1 MADLQIGRVG
11 RLCRKYQIFFYI
23 AGILVSLQMY
33 LAYSFWSFNQQELKQ
48 LGEWK
53 KRVEKLEKHHGNLS
67 HVKLQGKVHL

>member
-1 MADLQIGRVG
+1 
-11 RLCRKYQIFFYI
+11 
-23 AGILVSLQMY
+23 MY
-33 LAYSFWSFNQQELKQ
+33 LAYSFWSFNLQELKQ